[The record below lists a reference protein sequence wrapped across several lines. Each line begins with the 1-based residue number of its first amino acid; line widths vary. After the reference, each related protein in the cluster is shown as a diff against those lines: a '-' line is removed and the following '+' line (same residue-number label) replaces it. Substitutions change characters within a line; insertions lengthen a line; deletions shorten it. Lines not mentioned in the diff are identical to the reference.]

1 MRRPGD
7 SFMND
12 FAFNFERLP
21 EEDQGPV
28 ELLSIESSDSADEAQ
43 SQDSPTAHID
53 DVLREGLA
61 HNASDIHL
69 RAALP
74 PMIRIDGSLQ
84 RTGFPV
90 LTPEG
95 VERLIYGILNNDQI
109 AILQHKHELDF
120 SYSTTD
126 LGRFRANVYR
136 QRGSLSVALRAVP
149 YEVPS
154 FESLGLPPVIREL
167 AGRNS
172 GFVIVTGPTGAGKS
186 TTIASMIDF
195 INQQRS
201 VHIVTIEDP
210 IEYLHRDKVAMVTQ
224 REMHTDTASFSDA
237 LRAVLREDPDVILV
251 GEMRDLETISAALTL
266 AETGHLVFGT
276 LHTRSAAQ
284 TIDRIVDVFPPHQQ
298 GQVKA
303 QLANNLLGVVSQ
315 LLVPMQN
322 GGRIAAVEVMTAT
335 GAIKNLVREGKTH
348 LIPNTMETSESQGM
362 ILMDRSLATLH
373 IRGYISYDEA
383 RARTIDPESFD
394 RYLKES

>member
-1 MRRPGD
+1 MT
-7 SFMND
+7 D
-12 FAFNFERLP
+12 FAFSFDQLP
-21 EEDQGPV
+21 DEDPGPV
-28 ELLSIESSDSADEAQ
+28 ELVTVDSAQTVAEPESEGSLA
-43 SQDSPTAHID
+43 AHID
-53 DVLREGLA
+53 DILA
-61 HNASDIHL
+61 ESLQRRSSDIHL
-69 RAALP
+69 RAGLP
-74 PMIRIDGSLQ
+74 PMVRVDGHLEP
-84 RTGFPV
+84 TTYPV
-90 LTPEG
+90 LSPEE

-120 SYSTTD
+120 SYSSKE

-136 QRGSLSVALRAVP
+136 QRGTLSVALRAVP

-154 FESLGLPPVIREL
+154 FESLKLPPVVREL
-167 AGRNS
+167 SARNS

-186 TTIASMIDF
+186 TTIASMIDH
-195 INQQRS
+195 INQQRP

-210 IEYLHRDKVAMVTQ
+210 IEYLHRDKMAMVTQ
-224 REMHTDTASFSDA
+224 REMHTDTASFNDA

-322 GGRIAAVEVMTAT
+322 GGRVAAVEVMTAT

-348 LIPNTMETSESQGM
+348 LIPNTIETSESQGM
-362 ILMDRSLATLH
+362 VLMDRSLASLH
-373 IRGYISYDEA
+373 IRGQISLEEA
-383 RARTIDPESFD
+383 RARAIDPETFD
-394 RYLKES
+394 RYLKEL